1 MQKPLQFKISAALKN
16 IIGSDLISDDYIAI
30 FELVKNSYDA
40 HASRVEILFDHINT
54 PNAKIVIKDNGKGM
68 NYDDLINKWLFVA
81 YSAKKEGTE
90 EESYN
95 YRDRIKV
102 KRAYAGAKGI
112 GRFSC
117 DRLGGTLYL
126 ETIKDEEGA
135 KVETLLTEWDKFEED
150 IKDEFVN
157 ISVLHDTIEKSSY
170 GLEHGTVLEISN
182 LKSDWTRDKFLKL
195 KGDLAKLINPNT
207 QPENDQFEIELIV
220 PDEQREDFSKT
231 EYGEIVNGKIQ
242 NLIFETLDLKTTKIV
257 SKVSKEE
264 NKEIETSLIEGG
276 KLVYR
281 IIEENPFS
289 KLHNVELDIYYLNR
303 SAKLTFTR
311 RMGIEPVN
319 YGHIFIY
326 KNGVRIYPYG
336 ERGEDPLKMDN
347 RKAQGQNRY
356 LGNREVIGYI
366 SINEP
371 NEDLRETTSRG
382 DGLLKTKEYFEL
394 TEWFYQNIKRV
405 EKYIIDIV
413 DWGNFLSEDD
423 YINFNEAFTKGEGE
437 KIETKNVNENLLK
450 LIESISSGRNI
461 KSVELAPDILQI
473 LEQKSEKSVQKSL
486 QHISEAL
493 ESEVF
498 DKKEILERVRQTS
511 EKLEQLKKSKDEAEN
526 EALEKL
532 IENEAL
538 TENLEKEIKK
548 GAFQGALI
556 GTDKER
562 IISMQHQVFHSS
574 SRIHRNLKLL
584 MKKLDPKSLDEAT
597 KKYIKVISLE
607 ASKINSIANFITKAN
622 FNLKASEIEVDLVDF
637 MIDYLNEVYI
647 YEDSVI
653 DTNLRIS
660 IVANDSSFIKT
671 IRPLEITTVL
681 DNFISNAEKA
691 KSSSL
696 KFTFMKPNS
705 HLQIVIEDDGQ
716 GISPE
721 NINEIF
727 DLGYTTTEG
736 SGIGLYQV
744 QDIIVNK
751 MKGTIEVDSEVNKG
765 TNFKLTIP

>member
-30 FELVKNSYDA
+30 FELVKNAYDA
-40 HASRVEILFDHINT
+40 HASRVEILFDQINT

-68 NYDDLINKWLFVA
+68 SYDDLINKWLFVA

-90 EESYN
+90 EEGYN

-126 ETIKDEEGA
+126 ETIKDEENA
-135 KVETLLTEWDKFEED
+135 KVETLITEWDKFEED
-150 IKDEFVN
+150 IKEEFVN
-157 ISVLHDTIEKSSY
+157 ISVLHDTIDKSNY
-170 GLEHGTVLEISN
+170 GLEHGTVLEIAY
-182 LKSDWTRDKFLKL
+182 LKSEWSRDKFLKL

-220 PDEQREDFSKT
+220 PDEQREDDKKI

-242 NLIFETLDLKTTKIV
+242 NLIFETLDLKTTKIS
-257 SKVSKEE
+257 SKVSREDD
-264 NKEIETSLIEGG
+264 KEIETALIEGG

-281 IIEENPFS
+281 IIEENPLS
-289 KLHNVELDIYYLNR
+289 NLHDVDLEIYFLNR
-303 SAKLTFTR
+303 SAKSTFTR
-311 RMGIEPVN
+311 RMGVEPVN

-336 ERGEDPLKMDN
+336 ERGEDPLKIDN

-356 LGNREVIGYI
+356 LGTREIIGYI

-371 NEDLRETTSRG
+371 NNELRETTSRG

-394 TEWFYQNIKRV
+394 TEWFYQNLKRV
-405 EKYIIDIV
+405 ERYIIDIV

-423 YINFNEAFTKGEGE
+423 FINFNKVFTKGDGQ

-473 LEQKSEKSVQKSL
+473 IEQKSEKSVQQSL
-486 QHISEAL
+486 RHISEVL
-493 ESEVF
+493 ENEVF
-498 DKKEILERVRQTS
+498 DKKEILKRVRQTS
-511 EKLEQLKKSKDEAEN
+511 EKLEQLKKAKDEAEN
-526 EALEKL
+526 EAIYKL

-538 TENLEKEIKK
+538 TETLEKEIKK

-562 IISMQHQVFHSS
+562 IIAMQHQVFHSS

-584 MKKLDPKSLDEAT
+584 MKKLDPKTLDEAT
-597 KKYIKVISLE
+597 KKFIKVISLE

-622 FNLKASEIEVDLVDF
+622 FNLKASEIEINLVDF
-637 MIDYLNEVYI
+637 VIDYLNEVYVH
-647 YEDSVI
+647 ENAVI
-653 DTNLRIS
+653 DTNLKIS
-660 IVANDSSFIKT
+660 IVDKGCSFMT
-671 IRPLEITTVL
+671 SIRPLEITTVL
-681 DNFISNAEKA
+681 DNFITNAEKA
-691 KSSSL
+691 KASSL
-696 KFTFMKPNS
+696 QLTFAKVNS
-705 HLQIVIEDDGQ
+705 KLQILIADDGQ
-716 GISPE
+716 GIKPE
-721 NINEIF
+721 NIGEIF
-727 DLGYTTTEG
+727 DLGFTTTDG

-751 MKGTIEVDSEVNKG
+751 MNGTISVESELNKG
-765 TNFKLTIP
+765 TTFKITIP